1 MKRLVVLGIFL
12 FAVACAQQ
20 EPPPPAAAAPPPPV
34 AAAPPAP
41 VAPPPPPTLASFDGH
56 YAGTATLG
64 VSGSETQG
72 TTNPICVDNRPI
84 DMTIHNGYVTLWY
97 HNWKRSKLHYRGRV
111 DPSGKIY
118 VTHLNGD
125 GSRAAMTM
133 QLSESGATGTMDR
146 GNCSYE
152 ISLTRT

>member
-12 FAVACAQQ
+12 IAVACSQ
-20 EPPPPAAAAPPPPV
+20 EAPPPPAATAPPPPV
-34 AAAPPAP
+34 AAAPPPAP
-41 VAPPPPPTLASFDGH
+41 PPPPPTLASFDGH
-56 YAGTATLG
+56 FAGTATLG
-64 VSGSETQG
+64 VSGVSSANV
-72 TTNPICVDNRPI
+72 TNPICVDNRPI

-111 DPSGKIY
+111 DDAGKIY

-125 GSRAAMTM
+125 GSRSSMTM
-133 QLSESGATGTMDR
+133 QMSDTGATGTMQR